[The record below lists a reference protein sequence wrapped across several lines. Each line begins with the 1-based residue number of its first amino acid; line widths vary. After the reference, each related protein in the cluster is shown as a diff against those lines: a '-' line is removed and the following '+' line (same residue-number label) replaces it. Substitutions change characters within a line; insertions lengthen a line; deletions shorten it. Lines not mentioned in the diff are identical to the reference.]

1 MNERLGEINKNKFG
15 TEMKIIA
22 YRKSDDI
29 DIQFLDEYGYVF
41 EHQIYSN
48 FKWIFRFVTK
58 ECRIIFGK

>member
-29 DIQFLDEYGYVF
+29 DISFDPSDTLD
-41 EHQIYSN
+41 
-48 FKWIFRFVTK
+48 
-58 ECRIIFGK
+58 FGKSRLKIHMIEIFVV

>member
-29 DIQFLDEYGYVF
+29 DIQFLDEHGYIF
-41 EHQIYSN
+41 EQ
-48 FKWIFRFVTK
+48 RT
-58 ECRIIFGK
+58 